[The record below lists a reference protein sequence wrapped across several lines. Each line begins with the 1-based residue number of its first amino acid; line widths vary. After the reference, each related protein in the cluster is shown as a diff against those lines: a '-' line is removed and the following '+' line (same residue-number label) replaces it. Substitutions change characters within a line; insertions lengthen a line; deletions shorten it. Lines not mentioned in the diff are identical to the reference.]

1 MLEGLGVRRW
11 LRRFNGPF
19 GSSVGVALT
28 SQFPE
33 GGSVVVWVRDGRHV
47 VLAYVIRILRDACAA
62 RLEPNGLLTGA
73 SDERLAAAPTNSY
86 SLSSQPQRQQRRNG

>member
-19 GSSVGVALT
+19 GSSAGVALT

-47 VLAYVIRILRDACAA
+47 VLAYVI
-62 RLEPNGLLTGA
+62 GFFVM
-73 SDERLAAAPTNSY
+73 LAPRGWSPMV
-86 SLSSQPQRQQRRNG
+86 S